1 LNQGGSLRVQSV
13 NSLFIDGQWRSA
25 SEGSIREIKSP
36 HDGSLVA
43 TVSEASAQDASD
55 AIAAAR
61 SSFDSGVF
69 SSWSWTERS
78 ALVARIADL
87 LERDAEKIALL
98 ESGDTGKRIVEARYD
113 VADVI
118 SVFRYYAGL
127 GLSEHDRVVPVGD
140 ERIQSRVVSEPVG
153 VCALIG
159 PWNYPLLQASWKVAP
174 AMVAGCSFILKP
186 SELTPSSAIALLQL
200 IDEAGTPKGVANLV
214 LGSGGVVGAPLTSDE
229 RVDLVSFTG
238 GLATG
243 KAIMASAAKTVKK
256 VALEL
261 GGKNPNIIFADA
273 DLDAAIDNAV
283 TAVFLHSGQVCSAGT
298 RLLVER
304 SIHDRVVE
312 TIVARAKAIRMGG
325 PDDSAAETG
334 PLISQAH
341 LAKVLQYVE
350 KAMGEGA
357 QLLTGGKRSIQEA
370 LVKGWYFEPTVLD
383 NCASSMSC
391 VQDESFGPVLTVEI
405 FDSEAEAIA
414 LGNDTIYGLA
424 GAVWTSDP
432 EKAKRVAKALRH
444 GTIWVNDFGPYRAQ
458 AEWGGFKASG
468 IGRELGPSGLH
479 EYLEIKHIWTNT
491 APGRSGW
498 FADAQQGESK

>member
-1 LNQGGSLRVQSV
+1 
-13 NSLFIDGQWRSA
+13 
-25 SEGSIREIKSP
+25 
-36 HDGSLVA
+36 VA
-43 TVSEASAQDASD
+43 RVSEAGADDVSD

-61 SSFDSGVF
+61 NSFDNGIY
-69 SSWSWTERS
+69 SSWSWAERS

-98 ESGDTGKRIVEARYD
+98 ESGDTGKRLIEARYD
-113 VADVI
+113 IADVI

-127 GLSEHDRVVPVGD
+127 GLTEHDRTVHIGD
-140 ERIQSRVVSEPVG
+140 DHIDSRIVSEPIG

-174 AMVAGCSFILKP
+174 ALVAGCSFILKP
-186 SELTPSSAIALLQL
+186 SELTPSSAIALLHL
-200 IDEAGTPKGVANLV
+200 IEEAGTPKGVANLI
-214 LGSGGVVGAPLTSDE
+214 LGAGAVVGAPLTSDR

-243 KAIMASAAKTVKK
+243 KAIMRAAADTVKK

-273 DLDAAIDNAV
+273 DLDVAIDNAV

-304 SIHDRVVE
+304 SIHDLVVE
-312 TIVARAKAIRMGG
+312 KIVKRARAISLGG
-325 PDDSAAETG
+325 PADLAAETG
-334 PLISQAH
+334 PLISKAH
-341 LAKVLQYVE
+341 MEKVAAYVASALA
-350 KAMGEGA
+350 EGA
-357 QLLTGGKRSIQEA
+357 TLLTGGKRSTLPA
-370 LVKGWYFEPTVLD
+370 LSHGWYFEPTVLD
-383 NCASSMSC
+383 GCTTSMSC
-391 VQDESFGPVLTVEI
+391 VQDESFGPVLTVEV
-405 FDSEAEAIA
+405 FDSETEAIA

-424 GAVWTSDP
+424 GAVWTSNP
-432 EKAKRVAKALRH
+432 EKANRVAKALRH
-444 GTIWVNDFGPYRAQ
+444 GTIWVNDFGPYKAQ

-491 APGRSGW
+491 SPARSGW
-498 FADAQQGESK
+498 FSDAQQGETE